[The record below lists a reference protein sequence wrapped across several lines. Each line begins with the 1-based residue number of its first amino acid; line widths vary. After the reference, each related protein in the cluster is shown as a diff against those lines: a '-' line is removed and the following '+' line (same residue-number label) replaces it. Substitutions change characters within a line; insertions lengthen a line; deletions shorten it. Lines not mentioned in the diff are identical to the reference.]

1 MFKGLMAG
9 GAVALMLAGCGGGG
23 DSNSSASSREKAQQ
37 AALDFARCMRG
48 HGIPMADPK
57 ADGGITLSIHAG
69 GPSETAVMKAQAA
82 CQHFL
87 KGAIKPPSAA
97 ERQKMTEAALK
108 WAQCMRSNGVSV
120 PDPTSGPGGGAIKI
134 GPGPGHGPGPN
145 DAAFQ
150 RADTKCR
157 HLLPGRGGPPGAT
170 VQGQFRSGGS
180 VGAGPGPGK

>member
-1 MFKGLMAG
+1 MLMGLVAG
-9 GAVALMLAGCGGGG
+9 CVAALMLAGCGGGS

-37 AALDFARCMRG
+37 AALDFARCMRS

-57 ADGGITLSIHAG
+57 PDGGITLSIRSG
-69 GPSETAVMKAQAA
+69 GPTETAVMKAQAA

-87 KGAIKPPSAA
+87 KGAMQPPSAA
-97 ERQKMTEAALK
+97 ERQKMTEATLK

-120 PDPTSGPGGGAIKI
+120 PDPTSGPGGAIKI
-134 GPGPGHGPGPN
+134 GPGQGPGPN

-157 HLLPGRGGPPGAT
+157 HLLPGRGGGPPGAT
-170 VQGQFRSGGS
+170 VQGQFKDGGS
-180 VGAGPGPGK
+180 VGGSPGPGK